1 MSSSAILL
9 SRTRAKAGLSVRELA
24 RRAAVP
30 PSTVSRIETGAMDP
44 TVSML
49 ERVLAAAGERLS
61 TASSQFRFT
70 PSISELTDVV
80 EWRGQDRVIDW
91 TRLRGFIDWLDLH
104 PDTIAAAIATPPP
117 RTGDERLDNLLAAT
131 AETVADEGGIPNPRW
146 CSAIPPLSEPWC
158 SPGTPRMIAS
168 AAQGAARPFAN
179 RNIWIDRRDL
189 WRHVA

>member
-1 MSSSAILL
+1 
-9 SRTRAKAGLSVRELA
+9 
-24 RRAAVP
+24 
-30 PSTVSRIETGAMDP
+30 MDP

-61 TASSQFRFT
+61 TAC
-70 PSISELTDVV
+70 SELRFRPSLSELADVV
-80 EWRGQDRVIDW
+80 ESKGQERVIDW

-104 PDTIAAAIATPPP
+104 PEMVAAAIATPAP
-117 RTGDERLDNLLAAT
+117 RTGDERLDNLLAAI
-131 AETVADEGGIPNPRW
+131 AETMADDAGIPDPRW

-189 WRHVA
+189 WRQVA